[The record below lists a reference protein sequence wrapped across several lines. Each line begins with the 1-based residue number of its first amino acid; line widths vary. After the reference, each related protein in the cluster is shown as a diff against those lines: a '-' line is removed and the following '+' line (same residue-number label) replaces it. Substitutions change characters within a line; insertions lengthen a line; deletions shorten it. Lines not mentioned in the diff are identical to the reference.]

1 MTKLKIL
8 VADDHPIFR
17 VGLCNVIQSG
27 ISNSI
32 LFEADNGIKAW
43 GNIEKELPDIAVL
56 DINMPGFDGLE
67 ICQKIKINNL
77 KTKVIILTMY
87 KERALLE
94 KAKENG
100 AKSYLIKD
108 NSTFEVV
115 DAIKSVLNNN
125 FYWSESLRDIQE
137 EITESN
143 KEIHKIEL
151 LLKELTSTQL
161 KTLKLVCKNYTSK
174 EIAELLFITPKSV
187 DNNRSRISKKLG
199 LDQVTNSLLIWSM
212 QHKETIEKIF

>member
-1 MTKLKIL
+1 MTNLKIL

-17 VGLCNVIQSG
+17 IGLCNVIQSG
-27 ISNSI
+27 ITNSM

-43 GNIEKELPDIAVL
+43 EIIEKENPEIAVL
-56 DINMPGFDGLE
+56 DINMPGIDGLE
-67 ICQKIKINNL
+67 LCKKIKLNKL
-77 KTKVIILTMY
+77 STKVIILTMY
-87 KERALLE
+87 KEKSLLE

-115 DAIKSVLNNN
+115 DAIKTVLNNN
-125 FYWSESLRDIQE
+125 FYWSESLKDIQN

-143 KEIHKIEL
+143 KEIDKIEIQ
-151 LLKELTSTQL
+151 LKELTSTEL
-161 KTLKLVCKNYTSK
+161 KILKLVCKNYTSK
-174 EIAELLFITPKSV
+174 EIAELLFITAKSV

-199 LDQVTNSLLIWSM
+199 LDQVTNSLLIWAM
-212 QHKETIEKIF
+212 KHKDTIDKI

>member
-1 MTKLKIL
+1 MTNLKIL

-17 VGLCNVIQSG
+17 IGLCNVIQSG
-27 ISNSI
+27 IINSI
-32 LFEADNGIKAW
+32 LFEADNGIKALEI
-43 GNIEKELPDIAVL
+43 IEKEQPDIAVL
-56 DINMPGFDGLE
+56 DINMPGIDGLE
-67 ICQKIKINNL
+67 LCKKIKL
-77 KTKVIILTMY
+77 TKLSTKVIILTMY
-87 KERALLE
+87 KEKSLLE

-115 DAIKSVLNNN
+115 DAIKTVLNNN
-125 FYWSESLRDIQE
+125 FYWSESLKDIQN

-143 KEIHKIEL
+143 KEIDKVEQQ
-151 LLKELTSTQL
+151 LKELTSTEL

-174 EIAELLFITPKSV
+174 EIAELLFITSKSV

-199 LDQVTNSLLIWSM
+199 LDQVTNSLLIWAM
-212 QHKETIEKIF
+212 KHKDTIDKI

>member
-1 MTKLKIL
+1 MTNLKIL

-17 VGLCNVIQSG
+17 IGLCNVIQSG
-27 ISNSI
+27 ITNSM

-43 GNIEKELPDIAVL
+43 EIIEKENPEIAVL
-56 DINMPGFDGLE
+56 DINMPGIDGLE
-67 ICQKIKINNL
+67 LCKKIKLNKL
-77 KTKVIILTMY
+77 STKVIILTMY
-87 KERALLE
+87 KEKSLLE

-115 DAIKSVLNNN
+115 DAIKTVLNNN
-125 FYWSESLRDIQE
+125 FYWSESLKDIQN
-137 EITESN
+137 EIAESN
-143 KEIHKIEL
+143 KEIDKVEQQ
-151 LLKELTSTQL
+151 LKELTSTEL

-174 EIAELLFITPKSV
+174 EIAELLFITSKSV

-199 LDQVTNSLLIWSM
+199 LDQVTNSLLIWAM
-212 QHKETIEKIF
+212 KHKDTIDKI

>member
-1 MTKLKIL
+1 MTDLKIL

-17 VGLCNVIQSG
+17 IGLCNVIQNG
-27 ISNSI
+27 FLNSN

-43 GNIEKELPDIAVL
+43 EIIEKEKPDIAVL
-56 DINMPGFDGLE
+56 DINMPGVDGLE
-67 ICQKIKINNL
+67 LCKKIKQDNL
-77 KTKVIILTMY
+77 STKVIILTMY
-87 KERALLE
+87 KEKSLLE

-115 DAIKSVLNNN
+115 DAIKTVLNNK
-125 FYWSESLRDIQE
+125 FYWSESLKDIQK

-143 KEIHKIEL
+143 KEIDKVEL
-151 LLKELTSTQL
+151 QLKELTSTEL

-174 EIAELLFITPKSV
+174 EIAELLFITAKSV

-199 LDQVTNSLLIWSM
+199 LEQVTNSLLIWAM
-212 QHKETIEKIF
+212 KHKETIDKI